1 MGRFIDLNQPLSEA
15 DRQYL
20 KSRGRGYL
28 LAANERRFG
37 TPDNPREP
45 EDHEAAG
52 APAQSPFYDTQE
64 RDKAVYD
71 TGGAP
76 LPGATLDYNTGRA
89 YDRDN
94 GVLVEP
100 AQAGHTPGAFGSRYD
115 QVGGDDFE
123 ESDEE
128 NSDIDD
134 DIAEHVTSLGVR
146 ELEAELKE
154 KEIAIPN
161 RDELLKGIT
170 GVDNPN
176 ELNVQEL
183 LEYLTQLEVQTDKDD
198 KKADLV
204 KRLQEKG
211 NKLRKEKMQDLLAIH
226 LQDER
231 DAK

>member
-1 MGRFIDLNQPLSEA
+1 MGRFIDLNSPLSEE
-15 DRQYL
+15 DRAYL

-45 EDHEAAG
+45 EEHEKAG

-100 AQAGHTPGAFGSRYD
+100 AQAGHTPGAYGSRYD
-115 QVGGDDFE
+115 SGEVFE
-123 ESDEE
+123 EGDED
-128 NSDIDD
+128 NSDIDE
-134 DIAEHVTSLGVR
+134 DIAEKVTSLGIR

-154 KEIAIPN
+154 KNIPVPT
-161 RDELLKGIT
+161 RDELLKQIT
-170 GVDNPN
+170 GVNDPN
-176 ELNVQEL
+176 ELHVNEL
-183 LEYLTQLEVQTDKDD
+183 LDCLTQLEVQTEKGD
-198 KKADLV
+198 KKEDLV
-204 KRLQEKG
+204 KRLNAKG
-211 NKLRKEKMQDLLAIH
+211 NQLRKDRMQDLLAIH

-231 DAK
+231 DGKS